1 MNMFPIVNHY
11 FLIAQV
17 KCKHRLGG
25 KELTWG
31 GGKKI
36 YRPMLKGN
44 NSLHAPGPQFLGATC
59 NLPIIRV

>member
-36 YRPMLKGN
+36 YRP
-44 NSLHAPGPQFLGATC
+44 
-59 NLPIIRV
+59 R